1 MLSELSVQLFT
12 PCLLYSNMVETLDP
26 VILFELWLTPIVYF
40 FYGIIS
46 LTWVY
51 FSGNALDV
59 KEDYSRLLSVAVFF
73 ANTNTLPVSLLKTIL
88 FSPSAEFMFKDK
100 HDTTKLMAARGV
112 SYAIMFATFN
122 NLLRWSLGSM
132 LISGGKP
139 RKNTKTINSSFHSLM
154 PTPSISPYLSGVTP
168 ILTTTNTGKN
178 PELPNFLLPDSAYNN
193 RKNPSA
199 NESSLISNTVKIS
212 YHNSNVNTHL
222 DATSSQHDSSSC
234 PSTPLLLNADSPIIP
249 KPSILET
256 AYSKI
261 CYYSSEIISGIRSCL
276 SMPVIAILLAIITVS
291 IPQAKK
297 SLLDITS
304 VYNVMFS
311 AIDMC
316 GDACIPLTILTLGG
330 QLGQMNSKKRN
341 HRDEDQFNESF
352 YFKCK
357 KYFSSLYSK
366 FFRSPED
373 DVINPNDY
381 ENGSSHPIKKD
392 SHTPK
397 LIITSSSYFGENSLS
412 NRSIEPSKS
421 PVSNLGTTSNL
432 HISESIENDLSNQ
445 VKPNSNP
452 QYNELRDP
460 SHFDQESQGFLN
472 YKNQQTSIQIL
483 DPNRDLTSPTSH
495 NQNIHTITSS
505 TTSLMISNGK
515 KVLKS
520 NLKSNKKT
528 SYQAID
534 ESFDF
539 KDKGELGILSSNSNH
554 TENGK
559 AAELNSAS
567 SLSSAHL
574 EPLTINQLSNKK
586 TSMVNFASELQS
598 RMRQISHDNDSDS
611 DTDSIVLDQDKNKGI
626 FIVLVGRFLVVP
638 VFAVLVLVFLIKYF
652 PNKVTLLS
660 TDPVFLFTLLVL
672 SATPPAINL
681 ITVVQSTG
689 LYENDAAN
697 LLMWSYLVGIFTIS
711 IQVGFFLLLT
721 DNIFNP

>member
-1 MLSELSVQLFT
+1 MLSELSVQLLT

-46 LTWVY
+46 LAWVY
-51 FSGNALDV
+51 FSGNLLDV
-59 KEDYSRLLSVAVFF
+59 KEDYCRLLSVAVFF

-88 FSPSAEFMFKDK
+88 LSPSAEFMFKDK
-100 HDTTKLMAARGV
+100 DDSTKLMAERGV

-122 NLLRWSLGSM
+122 NLLRWSLGTL
-132 LISGGKP
+132 LISGGKQ

-154 PTPSISPYLSGVTP
+154 PTPSISPYLAGQTP
-168 ILTTTNTGKN
+168 LLAKSKTGKN
-178 PELPNFLLPDSAYNN
+178 PELPNLLLPDSAYSAL
-193 RKNPSA
+193 KNKSA
-199 NESSLISNTVKIS
+199 NENSIIINTVKNS
-212 YHNSNVNTHL
+212 YHYSDVNTQL
-222 DATSSQHDSSSC
+222 DATSSQHSSSIC
-234 PSTPLLLNADSPIIP
+234 SSTPLLLNTDSSIIP

-256 AYSKI
+256 VYSKT

-276 SMPVIAILLAIITVS
+276 SMPVIAILLAIITIS

-297 SLLDITS
+297 SLLDINS

-316 GDACIPLTILTLGG
+316 GDASIPMTILTLGG
-330 QLGQMNSKKRN
+330 QLGQMNNKNSKSG
-341 HRDEDQFNESF
+341 HEDQFNESF
-352 YFKCK
+352 YSKCK

-366 FFRSPED
+366 IFRSSED
-373 DVINPNDY
+373 DVVIPRNY
-381 ENGSSHPIKKD
+381 ENGSSQPIKKD
-392 SHTPK
+392 SLTPK

-412 NRSIEPSKS
+412 NRSIDPSKFS
-421 PVSNLGTTSNL
+421 VSSHNATSNSR
-432 HISESIENDLSNQ
+432 ISENVENDLSNR
-445 VKPNSNP
+445 VKHNTNP
-452 QYNELRDP
+452 PSNELRNS
-460 SHFDQESQGFLN
+460 SHLEQESQEFLN

-483 DPNRDLTSPTSH
+483 DPNCDLPRPTSH
-495 NQNIHTITSS
+495 NQDIQTLKNSTS
-505 TTSLMISNGK
+505 SLMISNGK

-520 NLKSNKKT
+520 NLKSNKA
-528 SYQAID
+528 SYQTID

-539 KDKGELGILSSNSNH
+539 KDEDELGILSSNKNQ
-554 TENGK
+554 TGGGK

-567 SLSSAHL
+567 SMSSAHVDTL
-574 EPLTINQLSNKK
+574 NSSQLSNKK
-586 TSMVNFASELQS
+586 ASMVNFTSELQS
-598 RMRQISHDNDSDS
+598 RMRQILHDNDSDS
-611 DTDSIVLDQDKNKGI
+611 DTDSVVLDQDKNKGI

-638 VFAVLVLVFLIKYF
+638 ISAVLVLVFLIKYF

-660 TDPVFLFTLLVL
+660 SDPVFLFTLLVL
-672 SATPPAINL
+672 SSTPPAINL

-711 IQVGFFLLLT
+711 IQAGFFLLLA
-721 DNIFNP
+721 DSIFNP